1 MNRRR
6 FVIGAL
12 GAGSAAVASPWLGR
26 AAAAME
32 DDLAF
37 ANFGASTELL
47 VRDFYAKALDAK
59 LFSGPHAAAL
69 KRGRAAAGQHAKV
82 LSDLLTNA
90 GDVAPLPE
98 DFEFEWPARTFKTE
112 KAMVHTGGGVLRPL
126 LGAYQTA
133 AATASEQSYRV
144 LYASLAASASQQ
156 LVALAGVAAAEP
168 FPIAM
173 DLEAASDAL
182 EAYLG

>member
-6 FVIGAL
+6 FVFGAL
-12 GAGSAAVASPWLGR
+12 GAGSAAIASPWLGS
-26 AAAAME
+26 AAAATE

-37 ANFGASTELL
+37 ANFGASTEFL
-47 VRDFYAKALDAK
+47 VKDFYAKALESNLLAG
-59 LFSGPHAAAL
+59 SRAAASR
-69 KRGRAAAGQHAKV
+69 RGRAAAAQHAKA

-90 GDVAPLPE
+90 GDVAPLAE
-98 DFEFEWPARTFKTE
+98 DFEFEWPARTFKSE
-112 KAMVHTGGGVLRPL
+112 KTILDTGRGVLRPL

-133 AATASEQSYRV
+133 AATASEQPYRV
-144 LYASLAASASQQ
+144 LYASLVASASQQ

-173 DLEAASDAL
+173 DLETASDAL

>member
-1 MNRRR
+1 VDRRR

-12 GAGSAAVASPWLGR
+12 GAGSVAVATPWLGSAG
-26 AAAAME
+26 AATE
-32 DDLAF
+32 DELAF

-47 VRDFYAKALDAK
+47 VKDFYSKALAAK
-59 LFSGPHAAAL
+59 VVTGSKLAAL
-69 KRGRAAAGQHAKV
+69 KRGRSAAGQHAKA

-90 GDVAPLPE
+90 GDVAPLPD
-98 DFEFEWPARTFKTE
+98 DFEFEWPTHTFKSE
-112 KAMVHTGGGVLRPL
+112 KAIVDTGRGVLRPL

-133 AATASEQSYRV
+133 VASASDASYRV
-144 LYASLAASASQQ
+144 LYASLTASVSQQ
-156 LVALAGVAAAEP
+156 LVALAGPAAAEP
-168 FPIAM
+168 FPTAM

>member
-6 FVIGAL
+6 FVLGAI
-12 GAGSAAVASPWLGR
+12 GAGSAAIASPWLGT
-26 AAAAME
+26 AAAATE

-47 VRDFYAKALDAK
+47 LKDFYAKALESK
-59 LFSGPHAAAL
+59 LLAGSKAAAL
-69 KRGRAAAGQHAKV
+69 RRGRGSAGQHAKA

-90 GDVAPLPE
+90 GEVAPLAE
-98 DFEFEWPARTFKTE
+98 DFEFEWPATTFKSE
-112 KAMVHTGGGVLRPL
+112 KAIVETGRGVLRPL

-144 LYASLAASASQQ
+144 LYASLAASVSQQ

>member
-1 MNRRR
+1 VDRRR

-12 GAGSAAVASPWLGR
+12 GAGSAALATPWLGGAR
-26 AAAAME
+26 AATE

-47 VRDFYAKALDAK
+47 AKDFYAKGLEAK
-59 LFSGPHAAAL
+59 LVSGPRPAAL
-69 KRGRAAAGQHAKV
+69 RRGRVAAGQHAKA

-90 GDVAPLPE
+90 GDVPPLAE
-98 DFEFEWPARTFKTE
+98 DFEFEWPAGTFKTE
-112 KAMVHTGGGVLRPL
+112 KAMVDTGRGVLRPL
-126 LGAYQTA
+126 LGVYQTA
-133 AATASEQSYRV
+133 AATASDQSYRV
-144 LYASLAASASQQ
+144 LYASLGASVSQQ
-156 LVALAGVAAAEP
+156 IVALAGASAAEP
-168 FPIAM
+168 FPVAM